1 LACGK
6 FRSAGCYQ
14 YLGFLPRQG
23 NFTTSSFQSWTY
35 HRIAILSFSYKEIS
49 FCLIIMHSVLIIQ
62 IIDGI
67 ACLVPSRGRL
77 VEKLPEDPEPDPA
90 AGR

>member
-1 LACGK
+1 VAATEDAK
-6 FRSAGCYQ
+6 FAEVKGCRYCEKSQ
-14 YLGFLPRQG
+14 ELVNDSLGVAYP
-23 NFTTSSFQSWTY
+23 
-35 HRIAILSFSYKEIS
+35 
-49 FCLIIMHSVLIIQ
+49 
-62 IIDGI
+62 IIDGV

>member
-1 LACGK
+1 MVRGGILVKHVAFNTSLLQYLACPLSK
-6 FRSAGCYQ
+6 DPLRYCEKSQ
-14 YLGFLPRQG
+14 ELVNDSLGVAYP
-23 NFTTSSFQSWTY
+23 
-35 HRIAILSFSYKEIS
+35 
-49 FCLIIMHSVLIIQ
+49 

>member
-1 LACGK
+1 
-6 FRSAGCYQ
+6 
-14 YLGFLPRQG
+14 
-23 NFTTSSFQSWTY
+23 
-35 HRIAILSFSYKEIS
+35 
-49 FCLIIMHSVLIIQ
+49 MHSVLIIQ

-77 VEKLPEDPEPDPA
+77 VEKLPEEPEPDPA

>member
-1 LACGK
+1 MLVEHAAFNTSLLQYLACPLSK
-6 FRSAGCYQ
+6 DPLRYYEKSQ
-14 YLGFLPRQG
+14 ELVNDSLGVAYP
-23 NFTTSSFQSWTY
+23 
-35 HRIAILSFSYKEIS
+35 
-49 FCLIIMHSVLIIQ
+49 